1 MKWALVL
8 VVAALLPPTLM
19 AQVAFQAPVDR
30 LQLVGGHDRLS
41 GEYSDWNEQSL
52 LYSRQWSR
60 DEIAQATLTRA
71 QRFGLSDTQ
80 VEVAYTRPLA
90 PGLVAAAQLGYSPTH
105 NFLPT
110 HSIGGAVQYEFRPAW
125 LVHLRLQQTRYRATS
140 VEQATLMLERYV
152 GDYSASLAWR
162 PVRALGTRATGIEL
176 RGNAY
181 YGDDSYVG
189 LIASAGREATQVG
202 AGQITL
208 ADVRSVALVGR
219 HRIGPGWSAIYAV
232 NRTRQGSFYTRTGV
246 SAGVQR
252 NF

>member
-1 MKWALVL
+1 MKGILVL
-8 VVAALLPPTLM
+8 AVAALLPPTLM
-19 AQVAFQAPVDR
+19 AQAAFAQPVNRMQLSAGDDR
-30 LQLVGGHDRLS
+30 LGRG
-41 GEYSDWNEQSL
+41 YSDWNDMSL

-71 QRFGLSDTQ
+71 QRFGLSDAQ
-80 VEVAYTRPLA
+80 AEVAYTRPLA

-110 HSIGGAVQYEFRPAW
+110 HSIGGGVQYEFLPAW
-125 LVHLRLQQTRYRATS
+125 LVHLRLQQTRYQSTS
-140 VEQATLMLERYV
+140 VDQATLMLERYI

-162 PVRALGTRATGIEL
+162 PVHALGTRANGIEL

-181 YGDDSYVG
+181 YGDDSYIG
-189 LIASAGREATQVG
+189 LIASGGKEATQVA
-202 AGQITL
+202 AGQIAL

-219 HRIGPGWSAIYAV
+219 HRINPGWSAIYSV